1 MSKKS
6 LDVNASSINEI
17 SSNESQLETNFQ
29 NNNLNKKA
37 AISKAFDSLAR
48 AASSKSV
55 IIYFKIIIC
64 L

>member
-6 LDVNASSINEI
+6 LDVNAPSVNDISSID
-17 SSNESQLETNFQ
+17 SQLETSSQNN

-48 AASSKSV
+48 AASSKNV
-55 IIYFKIIIC
+55 IEYF
-64 L
+64 

>member
-6 LDVNASSINEI
+6 LDVNAPSVNDISSID
-17 SSNESQLETNFQ
+17 SQLETSSQNN

-48 AASSKSV
+48 AASSKNV
-55 IIYFKIIIC
+55 IEYC
-64 L
+64 